1 MSLIVVPEQRFDLG
15 VLFVHG
21 IGQNKQG
28 ETLLSFGEPLC
39 RSLDELVEPP
49 PGGAT
54 SATGLTQVTTAW
66 LSTPDEGPARAEV
79 TVEGA
84 SAQTAGAVTS
94 RWLFAEA
101 WWAATFPTPT
111 YAELAI
117 WSFGVLPATLV
128 SHFDRRFRRAGFA
141 LARSFHEFEAYRDVL
156 LALIKLM
163 AEALL
168 VAVALTLMPLLL
180 VFLAMIMV
188 VGALPFK
195 TMREL
200 AASAQRV
207 LAATVG
213 DSYVFMHQRFT
224 RATICARV
232 RQQLE
237 WLATRCRR
245 IAVVAHSQGAA
256 VAHRVLHD
264 KVTAPCD
271 LLITF
276 GSGLSK
282 LAEIERGDTSKAQA
296 AMIGAVAFCA
306 AAVAGVAWIFG
317 KAWNDSPGAWGLGN
331 GAFDVFY
338 LVEFAAFGLLLDAR
352 RGIKAGEV
360 ARGKEPEPLA
370 TEARSAWLGPLA
382 FVLVTGFIFF
392 LMAWQAY
399 RSLSE
404 AAWESAPQWLTLVG
418 LGGAYAALTMWRR
431 TTRRS
436 ADFAEQGKIDRSLY
450 LEHFELRN
458 RTDIRWYDL
467 YATADPVPN
476 GRLLDEL
483 EPTGLFSDEVTNTDS
498 LVFDH
503 TSYWQSGD
511 DFVQQVARR
520 LLGLSGIRMRNLNGQ
535 APRRRRWRAQWLAAS
550 RWILVIAA
558 IVIAADWL
566 VHAPGWQFLLR
577 QLLLPADATA
587 TTAGHW
593 AGLFP
598 IATAFAMWAVFRAEL
613 AWHWREWQ
621 REEQSR
627 FLTARPF
634 TLAPGE
640 FWMLLLPPAAMT
652 AAALYVIGGPNLLAA
667 GAMALL
673 LALILSRRRVL
684 LDFLHRTS
692 RSGSAEYLRRLD
704 IEALVARRDRADR
717 DGNAQALINAGG
729 RLRWFDP
736 ALAQP
741 ALYRAAHEFKQA
753 NAAWLLGGLHENL
766 ARHARDEQERTR
778 QRELALRAYARGARL
793 WDPLSARWAS
803 YMARDLRRP
812 AAERVYLRRAY
823 RAGDPSAAH
832 SVGLYLIKT
841 RDEAERARG
850 LAVYEEGVRRGDA
863 LSALFLAGH
872 VAGKAE
878 KAPQPE
884 AGQLRSRAISL
895 YRTAFDLGHVAAATE
910 AGNLLRLQRDLAAAR
925 RAYGLGI
932 RMRNAE
938 AALRL
943 GRLEEEDEQDNEA
956 ALAAYETAVRIDEN
970 GGATAEAYLRA
981 GRLLER
987 LGRTDAAANR
997 FRLALDAADGSK
1009 PRVSAWSAAEAGV
1022 ALAANLER
1030 KDRYPHRKEAHK
1042 ALRRATELEPRIGA
1056 QPFVEFLG
1064 RWPAVSDE
1072 YENDVRSL
1080 LAEPRLSALGAKGLV
1095 TLAKLVH
1102 GIEPDRERAILERA
1116 WSLRVGYAPGIEAA
1130 AAALYVYLRRNNE
1143 AQGAKQILDT
1153 VVAEHKSQV
1162 EGIAKELEDRFE
1174 RTAARE
1180 LRERVKSNP

>member
-1 MSLIVVPEQRFDLG
+1 M
-15 VLFVHG
+15 
-21 IGQNKQG
+21 
-28 ETLLSFGEPLC
+28 
-39 RSLDELVEPP
+39 
-49 PGGAT
+49 
-54 SATGLTQVTTAW
+54 
-66 LSTPDEGPARAEV
+66 
-79 TVEGA
+79 
-84 SAQTAGAVTS
+84 
-94 RWLFAEA
+94 
-101 WWAATFPTPT
+101 
-111 YAELAI
+111 
-117 WSFGVLPATLV
+117 LPATLV

-141 LARSFHEFEAYRDVL
+141 LARSFLEFEAYRDILIVL
-156 LALIKLM
+156 IRLM
-163 AEALL
+163 AEGLL
-168 VAVALTLMPLLL
+168 VVLALTLMPLLL
-180 VFLAMIMV
+180 VFVAMIMV

-224 RATICARV
+224 QATICARV

-237 WLATRCRR
+237 WLATRCKR

-271 LLITF
+271 MLITF

-282 LAEIERGDTSKAQA
+282 LTEIERGDTRKGQA
-296 AMIGAVAFCA
+296 AMIAAVAFCA
-306 AAVAGVAWIFG
+306 VAVAGLAWIFG
-317 KAWNDSPGAWGLGN
+317 QAWNDSPGVSGLGN
-331 GAFDVFY
+331 GVFDVFY
-338 LVEFAAFGLLLDAR
+338 LVGFAAFGLLLDAR
-352 RGIKAGEV
+352 RWIKAAEV
-360 ARGKEPEPLA
+360 VRGRDPNLLA
-370 TEARSAWLGPLA
+370 TEAGSACLGPLA

-392 LMAWQAY
+392 LINWHAS

-404 AAWESAPQWLTLVG
+404 AALESAPQWLTLVG

-431 TTRRS
+431 ATRRS
-436 ADFAEQGKIDRSLY
+436 ADFAGQGRIDRTLY

-458 RTDIRWYDL
+458 RPDIRWYDL

-483 EPTGLFSDEVTNTDS
+483 EPTGLFSDEVTNKDS

-511 DFVQQVARR
+511 DFVQHVARR
-520 LLGLSGIRMRNLNGQ
+520 LLRLSGIRMRDLNDQ
-535 APRRRRWRAQWLAAS
+535 ASRRRRWRGQWLAAS
-550 RWILVIAA
+550 RWVLAIAG

-566 VHAPGWQFLLR
+566 VDEPGWQFLLR
-577 QLLLPADATA
+577 WLLMPADVKA
-587 TTAGHW
+587 TTAALW
-593 AGLFP
+593 AALFP
-598 IATAFAMWAVFRAEL
+598 VAMAFVMWAAFRAEL
-613 AWHWREWQ
+613 AWRWRDWQ

-627 FLTARPF
+627 FLAAQPF

-640 FWMLLLPPAAMT
+640 FWLLLWPPAAMT
-652 AAALYVIGGPNLLAA
+652 AAALYVVGRLELLAV
-667 GAMALL
+667 GAIVLI

-684 LDFLHRTS
+684 LDFLRRIS
-692 RSGSAEYLRRLD
+692 RSGRADYLRHLD
-704 IEALVARRDRADR
+704 IEALVARRDKADR
-717 DGNAQALINAGG
+717 KGNAQALTNAGA
-729 RLRWFDP
+729 RLRWLDP
-736 ALAQP
+736 TLAQP

-753 NAAWLLGGLHENL
+753 NAAWLLGGLHEDL
-766 ARHARDEQERTR
+766 ARHAPDKPERAR

-803 YMARDLRRP
+803 YVAKDLGRP

-832 SVGLYLIKT
+832 SVGLNLVKT
-841 RDEAERARG
+841 RDEADRASG
-850 LAVYEEGVRRGDA
+850 LAVYEEGIRRGDA

-878 KAPQPE
+878 EAPQPE
-884 AGQLRSRAISL
+884 ASQLRSRAIGL

-910 AGNLLRLQRDLAAAR
+910 AGNLLRLQRDLSAAR

-970 GGATAEAYLRA
+970 GSATAGAYLRA

-987 LGRTDAAANR
+987 LGRTDAAAIR
-997 FRLALDAADGSK
+997 FRLALEAVDGSK

-1030 KDRYPHRKEAHK
+1030 RDGYRHRKEARR
-1042 ALRRATELEPRIGA
+1042 ALSRATELEPRIGA
-1056 QPFVEFLG
+1056 QPFVEFLS
-1064 RWPAVSDE
+1064 RCPDVSDE

-1080 LAEPRLSALGAKGLV
+1080 LKEPCLSALGAKGLV
-1095 TLAKLVH
+1095 TMAKLVH
-1102 GIEPDRERAILERA
+1102 DIEPDSERAILERA

-1143 AQGAKQILDT
+1143 AQGAEQILDT
-1153 VVAEHKSQV
+1153 VVAEHKNQV

-1174 RTAARE
+1174 RAAARE